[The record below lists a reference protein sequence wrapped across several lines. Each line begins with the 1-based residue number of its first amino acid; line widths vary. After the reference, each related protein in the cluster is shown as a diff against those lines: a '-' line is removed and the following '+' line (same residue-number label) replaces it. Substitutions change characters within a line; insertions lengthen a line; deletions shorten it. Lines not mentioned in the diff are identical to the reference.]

1 MLKIKED
8 IYYLQLF
15 GKMYS
20 LYYWYCISIIVVIF
34 LVFSIIIELKMYIFG
49 IIYIGLGFVVICYII
64 GKCF

>member
-20 LYYWYCISIIVVIF
+20 LYYWYCVSIIVVIF
-34 LVFSIIIELKMYIFG
+34 LVFSNYRVEDVYFWNYLYW
-49 IIYIGLGFVVICYII
+49 IGFCCNLLYNW
-64 GKCF
+64 

>member
-20 LYYWYCISIIVVIF
+20 LYYWYCVSIIVVIF
-34 LVFSIIIELKMYIFG
+34 LVFSNYRVEDVYFWNYLYW
-49 IIYIGLGFVVICYII
+49 IGFCYLLYNW
-64 GKCF
+64 